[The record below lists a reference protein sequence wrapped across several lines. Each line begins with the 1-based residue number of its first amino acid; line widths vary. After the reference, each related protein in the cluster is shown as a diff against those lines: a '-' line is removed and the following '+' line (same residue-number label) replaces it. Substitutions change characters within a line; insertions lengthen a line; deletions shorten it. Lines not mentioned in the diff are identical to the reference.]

1 MLPKCNLLWIPYPFH
16 GRYLVLIKNLARQ
29 RNYESKYVLIDRYFR
44 WNILQRLQMF
54 LNALNLQ
61 DNQACGKQKEK
72 GRVI

>member
-1 MLPKCNLLWIPYPFH
+1 MLPKCNLLWIPYPFDII
-16 GRYLVLIKNLARQ
+16 YLSSQ

-61 DNQACGKQKEK
+61 DNQACDKQKEK